1 MSSFLSPTMAARRD
15 QRAQRQ
21 KEQVQFDSMTAQ
33 QAADSID
40 DELID
45 ASMAMTVTFQMRQQ
59 ALKVVFLLAALLSD
73 EGYDEQELLPNE
85 ALDGLMTQAFND
97 DDDDEALDSATVEV
111 FSAYIADAFST
122 FGVSDDLITDLF
134 DTDTDT
140 ADSAILSAAEQVLE
154 SMPTDDEIADF
165 TKAFVYSVEPDNDE
179 SEDTYDS
186 VQFDAAKKPKKKLS
200 VGKKTVKK
208 VNGKTLVYKAVKA
221 VRNGK
226 VVTVNKRMQGSLK
239 LSAAQKNALRKA
251 RRKSGTSSAI
261 RKSMR
266 SLGIGVSHGIYKGD
280 VSSIQKAALRRHS
293 KSIGI

>member
-45 ASMAMTVTFQMRQQ
+45 ASMAMAVTFQMRQQ

-73 EGYDEQELLPNE
+73 EGYDEQELLPSE

-122 FGVSDDLITDLF
+122 FGVNDDLINDLF
-134 DTDTDT
+134 DTDTET
-140 ADSAILSAAEQVLE
+140 ADSAILSAADQVLE
-154 SMPTDDEIADF
+154 AMPADDEIADF
-165 TKAFVYSVEPDNDE
+165 TKAFVYSVEPDDDDGD
-179 SEDTYDS
+179 DTYDS
-186 VQFDAAKKPKKKLS
+186 MQFDAAKKTKLRA
-200 VGKKTVKK
+200 GKKTVKK

-266 SLGIGVSHGIYKGD
+266 SLGIGVSRGIYKGD
-280 VSSIQKAALRRHS
+280 VSSIQKAALGRHS

>member
-1 MSSFLSPTMAARRD
+1 MSAFFSPTMTARRD

-45 ASMAMTVTFQMRQQ
+45 ASMAMAITFQMRQQ

-73 EGYDEQELLPNE
+73 ESYDEEELLPNE
-85 ALDGLMTQAFND
+85 ALDGLMTQAFSD

-122 FGVSDDLITDLF
+122 FGVSDDLINDLF
-134 DTDTDT
+134 DTDTET
-140 ADSAILSAAEQVLE
+140 ADSAIFSASEQVLDA
-154 SMPTDDEIADF
+154 MPADDEIAEF
-165 TKAFVYSVEPDNDE
+165 TKAFVYSEEPDDDD
-179 SEDTYDS
+179 SEDTYDGI
-186 VQFDAAKKPKKKLS
+186 QFDAGKKSKLRA
-200 VGKKTVKK
+200 GKKTVKK

-226 VVTVNKRMQGSLK
+226 VVTVNKRMQGNLK
-239 LSAAQKNALRKA
+239 LSAAQKSALRKA

-261 RKSMR
+261 RKQMR
-266 SLGIGVSHGIYKGD
+266 SIGIGISRGIYKGNMRGL
-280 VSSIQKAALRRHS
+280 QNAALRRHS
-293 KSIGI
+293 KSLGS